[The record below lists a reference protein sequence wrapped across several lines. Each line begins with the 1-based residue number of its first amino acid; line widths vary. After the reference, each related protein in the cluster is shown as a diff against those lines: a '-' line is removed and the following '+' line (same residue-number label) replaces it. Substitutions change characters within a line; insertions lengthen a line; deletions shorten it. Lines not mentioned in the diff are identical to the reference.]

1 MLFQA
6 AYDENRNESNF
17 NYQEELKQ
25 YGGTAGI
32 LKKLASEK
40 NTGIVG
46 DEKDLKRR
54 KKVFGENIKPTPPN
68 ANIIESIKQTLQE
81 VLWLII
87 GGTALLSCLCCFFIG
102 KF

>member
-1 MLFQA
+1 
-6 AYDENRNESNF
+6 
-17 NYQEELKQ
+17 
-25 YGGTAGI
+25 

-68 ANIIESIKQTLQE
+68 ANIIESIK
-81 VLWLII
+81 
-87 GGTALLSCLCCFFIG
+87 
-102 KF
+102 